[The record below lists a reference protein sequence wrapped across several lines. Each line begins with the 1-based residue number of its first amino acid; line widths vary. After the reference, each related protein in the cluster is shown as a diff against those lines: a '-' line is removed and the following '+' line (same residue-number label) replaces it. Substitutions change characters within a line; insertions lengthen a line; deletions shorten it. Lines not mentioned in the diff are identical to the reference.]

1 MFKSDDFYKFNIIYG
16 EHCVSRMTIS
26 EDLTFWSKLSL
37 GWRDDL
43 GFPSLDPTGGQTQ
56 TIDTQ
61 QNALP
66 PNDVSKKRTRHMVA
80 QTNDDEVQP
89 YSMPVKVQIVDQNA
103 IDKVYKISISKMS
116 KLKTSTHNGNEN

>member
-1 MFKSDDFYKFNIIYG
+1 MFKSDDFFKFDIIYG

-43 GFPSLDPTGGQTQ
+43 GFPSLDANGGQTQ

-61 QNALP
+61 QNAFP
-66 PNDVSKKRTRHMVA
+66 PNDISKKRTRHLVD

-89 YSMPVKVQIVDQNA
+89 DSMPVKI
-103 IDKVYKISISKMS
+103 
-116 KLKTSTHNGNEN
+116 